1 MNSKIQ
7 KLKDDNA
14 KDKEKIAQ
22 LQARIRERD
31 KQIQELENTEIIGVV
46 REHNLTPEQLAAL
59 IVQIQA
65 GSAPKKEE
73 PIEAP

>member
-14 KDKEKIAQ
+14 KDREKISQ

-46 REHNLTPEQLAAL
+46 REYNLTPEQLAAL
-59 IVQIQA
+59 IAQIQA
-65 GSAPKKEE
+65 GPAPGKEQT
-73 PIEAP
+73 IEAP

>member
-14 KDKEKIAQ
+14 KDKDKIAR

-59 IVQIQA
+59 IAQIQT
-65 GSAPKKEE
+65 GTAPKKEE

>member
-14 KDKEKIAQ
+14 KDKEKISQ

-59 IVQIQA
+59 IAQIQA
-65 GSAPKKEE
+65 SPAPGKEQT
-73 PIEAP
+73 IEAP